1 MEFLLSLSANIDWH
15 IIIYVL
21 SQSPEKVMIFLFIL
35 MFSSPWLPFLEPVFT
50 PTTFHPKEKK
60 PEKIHVFYK
69 VLCSSSYLLSL
80 IFMSAIIKH
89 TCILEILL
97 SLCNKCLLEWTSIKF
112 NNESSKLSF
121 PPVCVY
127 VWWKVAR
134 VKFFRGCWYRKVK
147 MIHLAR
153 FDSTCCFNQ
162 LSDRHLCVH
171 SSNAYPS

>member
-50 PTTFHPKEKK
+50 PTTFHRKEKK
-60 PEKIHVFYK
+60 PEKIQVFYK

-97 SLCNKCLLEWTSIKF
+97 SLCNKCLLELTSTKF
-112 NNESSKLSF
+112 NNESSKLLF
-121 PPVCVY
+121 PPVCV
-127 VWWKVAR
+127 
-134 VKFFRGCWYRKVK
+134 C
-147 MIHLAR
+147 
-153 FDSTCCFNQ
+153 
-162 LSDRHLCVH
+162 LCVVEGGK
-171 SSNAYPS
+171 SEVFQGMLIQKGEDDSFSQIWFYMLFQSTFW